1 MLTKDNWFDTNLRQR
16 FIDKSVDL
24 SYIINPY
31 QFKSMTFDEAT
42 DLTCEQL
49 LNMNKQIFVSFSG
62 GYDSEYVLRSLCRN
76 STNITPIIV
85 KCGDTDELKYAYE
98 TCRQLKLEPIILEMN
113 EDNFLNFVEEHIVNK
128 FDGIG
133 YNSAYGMI
141 AAEYVSKIDNG
152 ILVSGNHFLGDGF
165 ELIMDAEIFIA
176 HDWDFYSDYF
186 LPTPVNINFFI
197 YNIEMVY
204 SCIPECYTTW
214 GLFKHKKFNLKVR
227 NKMRYRYTYEMK
239 NKLSEL
245 LRKIKYPNKKI
256 EVVWSK
262 EKFYT
267 YFNKYK
273 EI

>member
-62 GYDSEYVLRSLCRN
+62 GYDSEYVLKSLCRN
-76 STNITPIIV
+76 STNITPILV

-98 TCRQLKLEPIILEMN
+98 TCRQLELEPIILEIS
-113 EDNFLNFVEEHIVNK
+113 EDDFLNFVEEHIINK

-165 ELIMDAEIFIA
+165 ELITDEDIFIA
-176 HDWDFYSDYF
+176 HDWDFYIDYF
-186 LPTPVNINFFI
+186 LKDSVNVNFFI

-204 SCIPECYTTW
+204 SCIPEHHTTW
-214 GLFKHKKFNLKVR
+214 AMFKHKKFNLKVR